1 MKQITGFGSNTEPIA
16 EASTIIPDKHASGN
30 KLSFINQID
39 WCMAYLFVCIGL
51 CCALLG
57 YCIGV
62 YSIMKT
68 MTRKINDAGYV
79 FIEKTVHVNGSTS
92 NVVEIVTKD

>member
-1 MKQITGFGSNTEPIA
+1 MKQITGFSSNTEPTA
-16 EASTIIPDKHASGN
+16 EASTIISDKHVLSN
-30 KLSFINQID
+30 KLSFINRID
-39 WCMAYLFVCIGL
+39 WCMAYLFVCLGL

-62 YSIMKT
+62 YSTMKT
-68 MTRKINDAGYV
+68 MTRKINDSGYV